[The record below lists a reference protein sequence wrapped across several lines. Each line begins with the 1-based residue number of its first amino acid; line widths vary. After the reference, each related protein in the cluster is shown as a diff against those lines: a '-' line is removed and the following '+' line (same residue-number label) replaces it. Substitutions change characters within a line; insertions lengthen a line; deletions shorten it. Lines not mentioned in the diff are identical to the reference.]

1 VITFFIFFEI
11 LAKFP
16 KLFPYIVSMEQN
28 KNIQAT
34 KRVYCPH
41 CAKSNFGFV
50 VIKNKKVIYS
60 ICNFCGKYSD
70 LP

>member
-1 VITFFIFFEI
+1 M
-11 LAKFP
+11 
-16 KLFPYIVSMEQN
+16 YSMQQN
-28 KNIQAT
+28 TNIIAT

-41 CAKSNFGFV
+41 CAKAQFAFV
-50 VIKNKKVIYS
+50 VIKNQKIIYS

>member
-1 VITFFIFFEI
+1 
-11 LAKFP
+11 
-16 KLFPYIVSMEQN
+16 MEQN